1 MIREF
6 GYHHDLQHAFS
17 ILDIMKEEGVAP
29 DVYTYR
35 ALIDTCGRANEPS
48 KAAVVFK
55 VCWLRRI

>member
-1 MIREF
+1 LE
-6 GYHHDLQHAFS
+6 
-17 ILDIMKEEGVAP
+17 IMKEEGVAP

-55 VCWLRRI
+55 VCWLPHILL